1 MSDSVIVAMITAA
14 SAVATAITAL
24 LLNYRGFS
32 SLENRMAGIEQRISG
47 LDQRV
52 YDLTGAVNEL
62 DKRLTKV
69 EIKLGIQP

>member
-1 MSDSVIVAMITAA
+1 MSDGVIVAIITAA

-24 LLNYRGFS
+24 LLNYCGFS

-52 YDLTGAVNEL
+52 YDLTGAVNGL